1 MCDEYLDLLP
11 LLGSGELTEGE
22 ERRLHAHLPTCAA
35 CRQAAAR
42 LERVAALIGPPPVDV
57 WSANVIPAVRA
68 RLATRAAQHPA
79 TLGLRPV
86 APGVPFVSARTGRTG
101 WATWAAAGVIGAV
114 LLVAL
119 LVGLAGLM
127 QPRPQL
133 GALDAG
139 TQTATA
145 APPSTRTVVP
155 TSATDL
161 FSPPTFGALLPA
173 AQEVRVRWTAAGVA
187 GPPPA
192 PGAYPTPVAP
202 PLLARVTGDQ

>member
-1 MCDEYLDLLP
+1 MCDEYRDLLP
-11 LLGSGELTEGE
+11 LLGSGELSEAE
-22 ERRLHAHLPTCAA
+22 ERRVRAHLSTCAA
-35 CRQAAAR
+35 CREAAAR
-42 LERVAALIGPPPVDV
+42 LAQVAALIGQPPGDG

-68 RLATRAAQHPA
+68 RLATRAARHPA
-79 TLGLRPV
+79 TLGLRPA
-86 APGVPFVSARTGRTG
+86 APGVPFISPRTGRPG
-101 WATWAAAGVIGAV
+101 WATWATIGALGAA

-127 QPRPQL
+127 QPPPQL
-133 GALDAG
+133 GATEAG

-145 APPSTRTVVP
+145 GPPSTRTVVP
-155 TSATDL
+155 TSATGL

-173 AQEVRVRWTAAGVA
+173 ARDIRVRWATADLI

-202 PLLARVTGDQ
+202 PLLARAPPDQ

>member
-1 MCDEYLDLLP
+1 MCDEYLDLVP
-11 LLGSGELTEGE
+11 LLGSGELSEAE
-22 ERRLHAHLPTCAA
+22 ERRGRAHLLTCAA

-42 LERVAALIGPPPVDV
+42 LERVATLIGQPPGDG

-68 RLATRAAQHPA
+68 RLATRAARHPA
-79 TLGLRPV
+79 TLGLRPAV
-86 APGVPFVSARTGRTG
+86 PGVPFVSARTGRPG
-101 WATWAAAGVIGAV
+101 WATWATVGVVGAV

-133 GALDAG
+133 GATEAG

-145 APPSTRTVVP
+145 GPPSTRTVVP
-155 TSATDL
+155 TSATSL
-161 FSPPTFGALLPA
+161 FSPPTFGAPLPA
-173 AQEVRVRWTAAGVA
+173 ARDIRVRWATADRI

-202 PLLARVTGDQ
+202 PLLARAPPDQ